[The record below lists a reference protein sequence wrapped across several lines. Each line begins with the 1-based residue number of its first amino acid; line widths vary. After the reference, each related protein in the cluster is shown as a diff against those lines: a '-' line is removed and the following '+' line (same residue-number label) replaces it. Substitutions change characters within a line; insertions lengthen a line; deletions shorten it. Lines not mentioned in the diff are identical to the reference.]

1 VHRSLATFAAIVVAG
16 VGLVLVLTAQ
26 PRERPPRPQLEQRV
40 KEPYIA
46 STKMLTDGETVRVLV
61 IPHPLGEFFDTVCV
75 LYTHRDFGAATMSCP
90 NGHQGEISVPEAE
103 RRLWKHPN

>member
-1 VHRSLATFAAIVVAG
+1 VHRGLATFTAIAVAG

-46 STKMLTDGETVRVLV
+46 STKTLTEAETVRVLV
-61 IPHPLGEFFDTVCV
+61 IPHPLGEFFDERCV
-75 LYTHRDFGAATMSCP
+75 IYTNNEFKAATMQCMNADP
-90 NGHQGEISVPEAE
+90 TNPLEQD
-103 RRLWKHPN
+103 RQR